1 MKVSGVEIVP
11 DPVVRG
17 EPATFKISASTGN
30 QSIGCRGLNVLAFVF
45 LIRAS
50 CFANCAIVQLCF
62 ANCAIV
68 QSAFGS
74 SIVQLCFANCHTFQ
88 CSHCLRSSIL
98 LAGSYPS
105 C

>member
-1 MKVSGVEIVP
+1 MEIVP

-62 ANCAIV
+62 ANC
-68 QSAFGS
+68 
-74 SIVQLCFANCHTFQ
+74 HTFQ
-88 CSHCLRSSIL
+88 CSHCLGSSIL
-98 LAGSYPS
+98 LARSHPS